1 MASFRVRKRIAAS
14 LALLLTASLADAG
27 LAATPTPSG
36 EQAPWLEP
44 LRHKTWTGD
53 LDGMIERRVIRALV
67 VYSKTYYFV
76 DKGTQ
81 RGIAYDGLKLFEDEL
96 NAQLR
101 KQKKHPVVMVFVPVP
116 RDQLIPAL
124 TTGRGDIAAA
134 GITVT
139 PSREKRVDF
148 SDPTARPVNEIIVTG
163 PTSAPIATID
173 ELSGKEVFVRKSSS
187 YYEHLVDLNVSL
199 QKSGKAPVRLRL
211 APESLEDE
219 DLLEM
224 LNAGLIQ
231 LVVVDHPVA
240 MFWSN
245 ILPKIKA
252 RTDLAINSGGELA
265 WMFRQQSPQLKA
277 TVNAFIKRHGASD
290 PTRAE
295 ILRKYLKSTKFV
307 KDAASQTQLRK
318 FQATVELFKKY
329 GATYKFDYLLAMAQ
343 GYQESRLDQRV
354 KSHAGAVGVMQVMP
368 ATGRELKVGDIT
380 QLDPNIHAGVKY
392 IARIRDERFGNEP
405 MDELNED
412 LFAFAAYN
420 AGPARIA
427 RLRKTAAQRG
437 LNPNVWFVNVEL
449 IAAEQIGRETVTYV
463 SNIFKY
469 YVAYTLVM
477 EAEQERE
484 KAQATVH

>member
-1 MASFRVRKRIAAS
+1 
-14 LALLLTASLADAG
+14 
-27 LAATPTPSG
+27 
-36 EQAPWLEP
+36 
-44 LRHKTWTGD
+44 TGD

-101 KQKKHPVVMVFVPVP
+101 KQKKRPVVMVFVPVL

-124 TTGRGDIAAA
+124 TSGRGDIAAA

-163 PTSAPIATID
+163 PISAPIATID

-187 YYEHLVDLNVSL
+187 YNEHLVDLNASL

-211 APESLEDE
+211 ASESLEDE

-329 GATYKFDYLLAMAQ
+329 GATYKFDYLLVMAQ

-354 KSHAGAVGVMQVMP
+354 KSHAGAIGVMQVMP

-392 IARIRDERFGNEP
+392 IAHIRDERFGNEP

-420 AGPARIA
+420 AGPARIE
-427 RLRKTAAQRG
+427 RLRKTGAQRG
-437 LNPNVWFVNVEL
+437 LNPNVWFGNVEL
-449 IAAEQIGRETVTYV
+449 I
-463 SNIFKY
+463 
-469 YVAYTLVM
+469 
-477 EAEQERE
+477 
-484 KAQATVH
+484 